1 MKKSLILTLTD
12 VELLDL
18 CRILQDG
25 DRDDA
30 LSFLREHLRR
40 PAERALEG
48 G

>member
-1 MKKSLILTLTD
+1 MNKGLILTLTD
-12 VELLDL
+12 AELLDL

-25 DRDDA
+25 DSDDA
-30 LSFLREHLRR
+30 LAFLREHLRR